1 MSLADHR
8 QPSGG
13 VAGVSLFTLDEA
25 TALMWKSQALVTEW
39 LHEASQDTSTGASV
53 PPSHIIKWCSQGGP
67 CEPRD
72 PCLY

>member
-25 TALMWKSQALVTEW
+25 TALMCKSQALVTEW
-39 LHEASQDTSTGASV
+39 LHEASQDTSTGASDTTQPHHQMV
-53 PPSHIIKWCSQGGP
+53 LPG
-67 CEPRD
+67 RAV
-72 PCLY
+72 